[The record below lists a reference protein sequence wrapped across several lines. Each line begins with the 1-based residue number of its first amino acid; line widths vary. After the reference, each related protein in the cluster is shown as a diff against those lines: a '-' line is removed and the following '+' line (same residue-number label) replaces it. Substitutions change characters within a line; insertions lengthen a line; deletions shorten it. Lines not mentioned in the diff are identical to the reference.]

1 MEDVIIQKIK
11 ELEQSHQV
19 KILYACES
27 GSRAWGFPSTDSD
40 FDIRFIYARHK
51 DTYLSIIEQRDVIE
65 PPVDEV
71 LDVSGWDIRK
81 GLQLFLKSN
90 APLYEWLQSPIVY
103 QEETDFRQT
112 LAGLMEKYFSPRS
125 GCHHY
130 LSMAHNTFTNELE
143 GEVVKI
149 KKYFYVLRPM
159 LACQWILAGK
169 GVPPMEFATLRTLI
183 TEPDIQTAI
192 DQLLEVKVNADEHT
206 TIAPVP
212 VLHQWIAGK
221 LDECKRLSDELPA
234 VKNDT
239 VELDALFRKYI
250 AYDF

>member
-1 MEDVIIQKIK
+1 MKEEILAKIK
-11 ELEQSHQV
+11 ELEQFHQI

-27 GSRAWGFPSTDSD
+27 GSRAWGFPSPDSD
-40 FDIRFIYARHK
+40 YDVRFIYTRHK
-51 DTYLSIIEQRDVIE
+51 DTYLSITEQPDVIE
-65 PPVDEV
+65 PEIDEV
-71 LDVSGWDIRK
+71 LDLSGWDIRK

-103 QEETDFRQT
+103 QVATDLKQELT
-112 LAGLMEKYFSPRS
+112 GLMDKYFSPRS

-130 LSMAHNTFTNELE
+130 LSMAYNTFTNELE
-143 GEVVKI
+143 GTEVKV

-183 TEPDIQTAI
+183 TDAAIQAEI
-192 DQLLEVKVNADEHT
+192 DHLLEVKVKSDEQT

-212 VLHQWIAGK
+212 ALHQWIAGV
-221 LDECKRLSDELPA
+221 LDQCKEMSREMPA
-234 VKNDT
+234 VRNNT
-239 VELDALFRKYI
+239 TELDVLFRKYI
-250 AYDF
+250 SYDF

>member
-1 MEDVIIQKIK
+1 MEEAIIQKIK
-11 ELEQSHQV
+11 ELEQSHHV

-40 FDIRFIYARHK
+40 FDVRFIYTRHK
-51 DTYLSIIEQRDVIE
+51 DSYLSIIEQRDVIE
-65 PPVDEV
+65 QPVDEV

-112 LAGLMEKYFSPRS
+112 LTGLMEKYFSPRS

-143 GEVVKI
+143 GEAVKI

-183 TEPDIQTAI
+183 TEPDIQAAI

-212 VLHQWIAGK
+212 ILHQWIAVK
-221 LDECKRLSDELPA
+221 LEECKRLSDETPA
-234 VKNDT
+234 VRNDT
-239 VELDALFRKYI
+239 AELDALFRKYI

>member
-1 MEDVIIQKIK
+1 MEELIQQKIK

-27 GSRAWGFPSTDSD
+27 GSRAWGFPSPDSD
-40 FDIRFIYARHK
+40 FDVRFIYTRHK
-51 DTYLSIIEQRDVIE
+51 DSYLSITEQRDVID
-65 PPVDEV
+65 PPVDEE

-90 APLYEWLQSPIVY
+90 APLYEWLKSPIVY

-112 LAGLMEKYFSPRS
+112 LTGLMEKYFSPRS

-143 GEVVKI
+143 GETVKV
-149 KKYFYVLRPM
+149 KKYFYVLRPL

-169 GVPPMEFATLRTLI
+169 GVPPVEFATLRTLI
-183 TEPDIQTAI
+183 TDPAIQTAI
-192 DQLLEVKVNADEHT
+192 DQLMDVKVKSDEHT

-212 VLHQWIAGK
+212 ALHQWIAGT
-221 LDECKRLSDELPA
+221 LEECKHQSAELPA
-234 VKNDT
+234 VRNDT
-239 VELDALFRKYI
+239 VELDGLFRKYI

>member
-27 GSRAWGFPSTDSD
+27 GSRAWGFPSIDSD

-112 LAGLMEKYFSPRS
+112 LTGLMEKYFYPRS

-130 LSMAHNTFTNELE
+130 FSMAHNTFANELE

-212 VLHQWIAGK
+212 ILHQWIAGK